1 MHEVA
6 IAQALLTEVTAAASR
21 HGLKSVS
28 AVGVCVGHH
37 SGVAAEALMQVFE
50 ILREGCAGG
59 AVLDLRTTEGA
70 DLRMEW
76 LEGE

>member
-6 IAQALLTEVTAAASR
+6 IVQALLAEVTAAASR

-28 AVGVCVGHH
+28 AVGVCVGQH
-37 SGVAAEALMQVFE
+37 SGVAAEALIQVFE
-50 ILREGCAGG
+50 VLREGCACG
-59 AVLDLRTTEGA
+59 AVLSLKNTEGA

>member
-6 IAQALLTEVTAAASR
+6 IAQALLTEVSAAASR
-21 HGLKSVS
+21 HGMKSVS
-28 AVGVCVGHH
+28 TVGVCVGHH
-37 SGVAAEALMQVFE
+37 SGVAAEALMQAFE

-59 AVLDLRTTEGA
+59 AVLEMRDVEGA